1 MTATATATVAALATV
16 RDTRGRFQ
24 PGCSGNPAG
33 KKPGTLNHATVL
45 KRILAEG
52 DDETIGR
59 HIIDRALKGEW
70 VAARFVME
78 HLDPKPRSRPIEF
91 GFPEDASV
99 SDMYEIVAR
108 AMATGEISPD
118 EALKTARFLDALE
131 KKREA
136 TAAAETRVQAV
147 QAAQPAVQPAAPP
160 TARHAAKPAA
170 PVQRACISAP
180 ARPAV
185 AARAA
190 ASAGKPRGAVP
201 VRPTEPRE
209 PTLPLAAALAGAAA
223 LHSTSIAPPRAA
235 L

>member
-1 MTATATATVAALATV
+1 MTALALATTADAPV
-16 RDTRGRFQ
+16 SPTARDMRGRFQ

-45 KRILAEG
+45 KRVLAEG

-91 GFPEDASV
+91 GFPADASV

-136 TAAAETRVQAV
+136 TAAEEARARAAQAV
-147 QAAQPAVQPAAPP
+147 QLAARPAIQP

-170 PVQRACISAP
+170 PVQGACISAP
-180 ARPAV
+180 PSQAPA
-185 AARAA
+185 
-190 ASAGKPRGAVP
+190 RGAVP
-201 VRPTEPRE
+201 VRPADPRE
-209 PTLPLAAALAGAAA
+209 AVPPLTAALAGASA
-223 LHSTSIAPPRAA
+223 LHSASIAPPRAA